1 MPALNI
7 DIGTGFYQSSAL
19 PLANQRCVNAFV
31 EVTQAQ
37 TPFQNSVFGTPGIT
51 QITSLSD
58 SRDDFCRGAA
68 TKEGLPYFVSGQSI
82 YRVDRTIDTS
92 GNEVITNVNLG
103 TIEGTERCNFADNGT
118 QLLVLVP
125 SGKGY
130 IVNENS
136 TPVVQEITDPDF
148 TSTNGAPQFVVYI
161 DGYFV
166 VTTDAKKFIVSGIND
181 GLSWSALDFGAA
193 LVDPDNI
200 VAPFVFRNDL
210 YVAGSQTIESF
221 ENIGGAGFPFQ
232 RINGFV
238 IPKGVKAP
246 YSIEVFNNSVHWVG
260 SGESEEIAIWAL
272 QGSDAVKVS
281 TNAIDL
287 KLQSLTDEQQ
297 KSIFSWSYAEAGHY
311 FIGFT
316 SEKFTLV
323 YDMSTG
329 LWHERESLITN
340 VLGNTETF
348 RCRYNA
354 IVSAYGKTLVGDSL
368 DGRIGVLSGNAY
380 KEYDEVLRM
389 LFTTATIFDNGSP
402 FFIASTEMFLQPGVG
417 NVDVM
422 NPVVNVRVSKDGYT
436 FGDYRT
442 IRMGKVGEYS
452 TRQIERHWGRFP
464 RFAIFEFNISDAVQ
478 RRFMGLT
485 INIKQGSGNG
495 R

>member
-82 YRVDRTIDTS
+82 YRVDRTIDAL

-103 TIEGTERCNFADNGT
+103 TIEGTER
-118 QLLVLVP
+118 
-125 SGKGY
+125 GKGY

-136 TPVVQEITDPDF
+136 TPVVQEITDTDF

-246 YSIEVFNNSVHWVG
+246 YSIEVFNNSVR
-260 SGESEEIAIWAL
+260 EK
-272 QGSDAVKVS
+272 VK
-281 TNAIDL
+281 
-287 KLQSLTDEQQ
+287 K
-297 KSIFSWSYAEAGHY
+297 
-311 FIGFT
+311 
-316 SEKFTLV
+316 
-323 YDMSTG
+323 
-329 LWHERESLITN
+329 
-340 VLGNTETF
+340 
-348 RCRYNA
+348 
-354 IVSAYGKTLVGDSL
+354 
-368 DGRIGVLSGNAY
+368 
-380 KEYDEVLRM
+380 
-389 LFTTATIFDNGSP
+389 
-402 FFIASTEMFLQPGVG
+402 
-417 NVDVM
+417 
-422 NPVVNVRVSKDGYT
+422 
-436 FGDYRT
+436 
-442 IRMGKVGEYS
+442 
-452 TRQIERHWGRFP
+452 
-464 RFAIFEFNISDAVQ
+464 
-478 RRFMGLT
+478 
-485 INIKQGSGNG
+485 
-495 R
+495 